1 MSLNPKIRKYS
12 VAYFAF
18 QGIAVALWWVVLWYR
33 PEYRKFFQL
42 EADSE
47 TSLLAFWMAD
57 LLFQAFGSL
66 AVSVLIYFES
76 RFSVISVWLV
86 TGAMSYASIYTFA
99 YALMTDKGWLGV
111 VMMFPAMIWSGNF
124 AIGITPEFR
133 NAMFRTSA
141 DGKTGWLF
149 AKTLAQIFVVWS
161 LILFVFP
168 VLIVNVES
176 RLGIQQFTFPFQSA
190 ICWTLFIPL
199 SIVGIY
205 AAYTMGKI
213 GRGTPLPMD
222 TASKLVVKGI
232 YSYIRNPMAVS
243 GISQGLLVGVLLGSP
258 LVLLY
263 ALMGGAIWQTIY
275 RPLEED
281 DLAARFGDDY
291 EQYRQNVRCWI
302 PRLSP
307 WKQD

>member
-1 MSLNPKIRKYS
+1 
-12 VAYFAF
+12 
-18 QGIAVALWWVVLWYR
+18 
-33 PEYRKFFQL
+33 
-42 EADSE
+42 
-47 TSLLAFWMAD
+47 MAD
-57 LLFQAFGSL
+57 LLFMAVGSL
-66 AVSVLIYFES
+66 AVSVLILTNNKLG
-76 RFSVISVWLV
+76 VIAAWLV
-86 TGAMSYASIYTFA
+86 TGAVSYATLYTFA
-99 YALMTDKGWLGV
+99 YALMTGTGWLGV

-124 AIGITPEFR
+124 SIGITPEFR
-133 NAMFRTSA
+133 TAMFRTSA
-141 DGKTGWLF
+141 DGKTGWLY

-168 VLIVNVES
+168 SLIVQVEAK
-176 RLGIQQFTFPFQSA
+176 LGIQQFTFPFQTLLSGL
-190 ICWTLFIPL
+190 LFIPL
-199 SIVGIY
+199 SLIGLSS
-205 AAYTMGKI
+205 AYTMGKI

-222 TASKLVVKGI
+222 NAAKLVVSGI

-281 DLAARFGDDY
+281 DLVARFGAEY
-291 EQYRQNVRCWI
+291 ERYRQNVRCWI